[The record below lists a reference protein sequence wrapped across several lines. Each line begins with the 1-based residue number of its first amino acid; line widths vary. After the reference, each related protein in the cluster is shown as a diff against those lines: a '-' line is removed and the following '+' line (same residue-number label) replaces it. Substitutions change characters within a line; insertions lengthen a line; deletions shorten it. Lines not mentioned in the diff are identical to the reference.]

1 MKNKLRSFLLLTIV
15 FLFGIILTSCDGK
28 TPEKGY
34 VSENYILENVI
45 NNIDSTKV
53 AKTYSFEGNFN
64 YLGVESEKLPE
75 TVKKENITFVDSQ
88 SCYDEAH
95 SSYYLDLPLHIT
107 KENWIVY
114 TDNAYDINLS
124 TKYALESRIYQPNGG
139 YLDTIYYYKR
149 TDGGFY
155 LKAFG
160 VNKRIKIGTAH
171 SKTAADKPTVIEP
184 NGKWN
189 IICEYDANGYLI
201 SETFE
206 TINAHKDSD
215 TKTIYGKAVYI
226 YTF

>member
-1 MKNKLRSFLLLTIV
+1 MKNKLRSFLLLTIIC
-15 FLFGIILTSCDGK
+15 LFGIILTSCDRK

-34 VSENYILENVI
+34 VSEKYILENVI
-45 NNIDSTKV
+45 NNIDSSLV
-53 AKTYSFEGNFN
+53 AKTYSFKGNFN
-64 YLGVESEKLPE
+64 YFAVNSDKLPKTIE
-75 TVKKENITFVDSQ
+75 KTDKTFVDSPNA
-88 SCYDEAH
+88 YDEIH

-114 TDNAYDINLS
+114 TNKVYDISLS
-124 TKYALESRIYQPNGG
+124 TKYALESKIYQLNGG
-139 YLDTIYYYKR
+139 YLDKVYYYER
-149 TDGGFY
+149 EDGGFY

-160 VNKRIKIGTAH
+160 VNKRLKIGTL
-171 SKTAADKPTVIEP
+171 KNKPKEDKPTNIEP

-206 TINAHKDSD
+206 TINAHKEADN
-215 TKTIYGKAVYI
+215 KTIYGKATYT